1 MQKDNMIKIGI
12 LFIIVI
18 VCGFMYSCSDSQK
31 TSVRIEEQPVEADEP
46 EKVDLP
52 SNTQAQTKEDI
63 LSYVY
68 ICGEVKVPGVYQVEE
83 GARLYQIV
91 EMAGGLL
98 ESAAPNYLN
107 LAESV
112 TDGQKIVVPTIEE
125 ANDMILVENES
136 SNGLVNINTATE
148 DTLTTLPGI
157 GASKAKN
164 IISYRESRGGFQT
177 IEELMEIDGI
187 KEGVF
192 NKVKDLIT
200 VK

>member
-1 MQKDNMIKIGI
+1 MQKDKMIKIGI
-12 LFIIVI
+12 LFITIV
-18 VCGFMYSCSDSQK
+18 VCGFLYSCSDGQK
-31 TSVRIEEQPVEADEP
+31 TKVMIEEQSAASNEI
-46 EKVDLP
+46 EKVDVP
-52 SNTQAQTKEDI
+52 SDTQAQTKEDT

-68 ICGEVKVPGVYQVEE
+68 ICGEVMSPGVYQVEE
-83 GARLYQIV
+83 GARLYQVV

-98 ESAAPNYLN
+98 ETAAPNYLN

-112 TDGQKIVVPTIEE
+112 TDGQKIVVPTIDE
-125 ANDMILVENES
+125 ANEMAIVESES
-136 SNGLVNINTATE
+136 ANGLVNINTANE
-148 DTLTTLPGI
+148 ETLTTLPGI

-164 IISYRESRGGFQT
+164 IINYRESKGGFQT

-192 NKVKDLIT
+192 QKVKDMIT

>member
-1 MQKDNMIKIGI
+1 MQKDKMIKIGI
-12 LFIIVI
+12 IFITVI
-18 VCGFMYSCSDSQK
+18 VCGFLYSCSDSQK
-31 TSVRIEEQPVEADEP
+31 TKVMIEERTVEANELERDG
-46 EKVDLP
+46 VP
-52 SNTQAQTKEDI
+52 SDIQTQTKEDT

-68 ICGEVKVPGVYQVEE
+68 ICGEVKLPGVYQVEE
-83 GARLYQIV
+83 GARLYQVV

-98 ESAAPNYLN
+98 ETAAPNYLN

-112 TDGQKIVVPTIEE
+112 TDGQKIVVPTIDE
-125 ANDMILVENES
+125 ANDMVIVENES
-136 SNGLVNINTATE
+136 SNGLININTANE

-164 IISYRESRGGFQT
+164 IINYRESKGGFQT

>member
-1 MQKDNMIKIGI
+1 MQKDKMIKIGI
-12 LFIIVI
+12 LFITVI
-18 VCGFMYSCSDSQK
+18 VCGFLYSCSDSQK
-31 TSVRIEEQPVEADEP
+31 TNMIKEQAIEANQLENAD
-46 EKVDLP
+46 VP
-52 SNTQAQTKEDI
+52 SDTQEQTKEDT
-63 LSYVY
+63 LCYVY
-68 ICGEVKVPGVYQVEE
+68 ICGEVKLPGVYQVEE
-83 GARLYQIV
+83 GARLYQVV

-98 ESAAPNYLN
+98 ETAALNYLN

-112 TDGQKIVVPTIEE
+112 TDGQKIVVPTIDE
-125 ANDMILVENES
+125 ANALVIVEEEK
-136 SNGLVNINTATE
+136 SNGLVNINTANE

-164 IISYRESRGGFQT
+164 IINYRESKGGFQT

-192 NKVKDLIT
+192 HKVKDLIT

>member
-1 MQKDNMIKIGI
+1 MQKDKMIKIGI
-12 LFIIVI
+12 LFITVI
-18 VCGFMYSCSDSQK
+18 VCGFLYSCSDSQK
-31 TSVRIEEQPVEADEP
+31 TNMIEEQAIEANQLENAD
-46 EKVDLP
+46 VP
-52 SNTQAQTKEDI
+52 SDTQEQTKEDT
-63 LSYVY
+63 LCYVY
-68 ICGEVKVPGVYQVEE
+68 ICGEVKLPGVYQVEE
-83 GARLYQIV
+83 GARLYQVV

-98 ESAAPNYLN
+98 ETAALNYLN

-112 TDGQKIVVPTIEE
+112 TDGQKIVVPTIDE
-125 ANDMILVENES
+125 ANALVIAEEEK
-136 SNGLVNINTATE
+136 SNGLVNINTANE

-164 IISYRESRGGFQT
+164 IINYRESKGGFQT

-192 NKVKDLIT
+192 HKVKDLIT